1 MIKYDSLVNKVL
13 MNIDKITNEIMQFWG
28 KIKEKKI
35 DEKIYENSETISETM
50 KITNKIFI
58 EINTTL
64 NFTSFEFLKIYNNF
78 IEDIINNE
86 EEGYELRE
94 KITRLLNEKYL
105 NIVVTDE
112 INLVSK
118 ALYYNLSNLNKYF

>member
-1 MIKYDSLVNKVL
+1 